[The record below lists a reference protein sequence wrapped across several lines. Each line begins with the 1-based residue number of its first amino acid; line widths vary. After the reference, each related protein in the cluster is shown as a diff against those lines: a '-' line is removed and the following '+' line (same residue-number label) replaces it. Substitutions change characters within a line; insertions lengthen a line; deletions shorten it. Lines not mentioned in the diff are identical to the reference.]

1 MSNKLRSFRFDDK
14 TMSLILSLK
23 ESLGLESNSMVI
35 RRAITLLKLAADAK
49 ADGGSV
55 VIRTP
60 EGDKGLML

>member
-49 ADGGSV
+49 AEGGSV
-55 VIRTP
+55 VIRTN
-60 EGDKGLML
+60 EGDKELML